1 MMFALRR
8 CFDGIWKFFCA
19 KDTENLLQKH
29 AKTHHVVSK
38 NAKIKTQ
45 GNTCV
50 FGCFYSCFI

>member
-1 MMFALRR
+1 LRR